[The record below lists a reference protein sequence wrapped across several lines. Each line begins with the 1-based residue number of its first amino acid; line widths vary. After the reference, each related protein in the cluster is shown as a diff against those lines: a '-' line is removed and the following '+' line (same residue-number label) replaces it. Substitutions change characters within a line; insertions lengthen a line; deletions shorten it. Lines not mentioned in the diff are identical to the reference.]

1 MKQKSPPSEHFLL
14 RTSASAER
22 NAKPILEILKT
33 ILPKNSSVLEIGSGT
48 GQHGA
53 MFAQS
58 LTSVKWIPSDYDVS
72 NLNSIKAWNRTNVA
86 TSPCSPRLINAAELD
101 WNISATDNIFAIVAI
116 NVIHIS
122 SWSVTKGILSGAQKF
137 LPSQGILY
145 FYGPFKQTGIVTAQ
159 GNEVFDNQLRT
170 QNTTWGLRNLNDI
183 ETLAENH
190 DLKLEQT
197 IQMPANNLSVIFRK
211 N

>member
-33 ILPKNSSVLEIGSGT
+33 ILPENSSVLEIGSGT

-72 NLNSIKAWNRTNVA
+72 NLNSIKAWNRINVT
-86 TSPCSPRLINAAELD
+86 TSPFPPRLIDATELD
-101 WNISATDNIFAIVAI
+101 WDISLNDNIFAIVAI

-122 SWSVTKGILSGAQKF
+122 PWSVTKGILSGAQKF
-137 LPSQGILY
+137 LPSQGILF
-145 FYGPFKQTGIVTAQ
+145 FYGPFKQTDIVTAQ
-159 GNEVFDNQLRT
+159 GNETFDKQLRS
-170 QNTTWGLRNLNDI
+170 QNTAWGLRNLNDI
-183 ETLAENH
+183 ETIAQNH
-190 DLKLEQT
+190 DLKLEQI

>member
-1 MKQKSPPSEHFLL
+1 MKQKSPPSEHFLR
-14 RTSASAER
+14 RTSTSAER

-33 ILPKNSSVLEIGSGT
+33 ILPENSSVLEIGSGT

-72 NLNSIKAWNRTNVA
+72 NLNSIKAWNRINVT
-86 TSPCSPRLINAAELD
+86 TSPFPPRLIDATELD
-101 WNISATDNIFAIVAI
+101 WDISLNDNIFAIVAI

-122 SWSVTKGILSGAQKF
+122 PWSVTKGILSGAQKF
-137 LPSQGILY
+137 LPSQGILF
-145 FYGPFKQTGIVTAQ
+145 FYGPFKQTDIVTAQ
-159 GNEVFDNQLRT
+159 GNETFDKQLRS
-170 QNTTWGLRNLNDI
+170 QNTAWGLRNLNDI
-183 ETLAENH
+183 ETIAQNH
-190 DLKLEQT
+190 DLKLEQI